1 MERFIKDIKITNF
14 KSLKNCTISDCKRIN
29 LLIGKPNVGK
39 SNILEALSSFTIPF
53 LRENTSK
60 GLNQLIRMESET
72 ELFYNGN
79 YHDPARIETELG
91 FVQFSYEKTTGLQIK
106 IETPADLGIYSVDD
120 KLNVKFKRGD
130 SYISNIRKYA
140 FQQNIPQKKS
150 HGRYLVPPFGTNI
163 FNMIEQDEKLK
174 KEVSSLFAEYRLNL
188 VFDRASQTLR
198 IMQSEEN
205 QNEIF
210 LVPYNSIADTL
221 QRIIFFKTA
230 VVTNT
235 DCVLLFE
242 EPEAHSFPPY
252 ISHVTQEIIHKKDN
266 QYFVATHSPFIL
278 NDLLENAREEL
289 AVYMVN
295 YENHET
301 NLRQLSAKELHDIY
315 QYGVDLFTNSESY
328 I

>member
-1 MERFIKDIKITNF
+1 MI
-14 KSLKNCTISDCKRIN
+14 KSLYIRNFRGFRDFKIDGFKRIN
-29 LLIGKPNVGK
+29 LLIGIDRTNK

-60 GLNQLIRMESET
+60 GLNQLIRLESET

-150 HGRYLVPPFGTNI
+150 HARYLVPPFGTNI

-266 QYFVATHSPFIL
+266 QYFIATHSPFIL
-278 NDLLENAREEL
+278 NDFLENAREEL

-295 YENHET
+295 YDNHET
-301 NLRQLSAKELHDIY
+301 NLRQLSTKELHDVY

>member
-60 GLNQLIRMESET
+60 GLNQLIRLESET

>member
-1 MERFIKDIKITNF
+1 MIKSLHIKNFRGFRNF
-14 KSLKNCTISDCKRIN
+14 KIDGFKRIN
-29 LLIGKPNVGK
+29 LFIGIDRTNN

-53 LRENTSK
+53 LRENTLK
-60 GLNQLIRMESET
+60 GLNQLIRLESET

-106 IETPADLGIYSVDD
+106 IESPADLGIYAVDD

-140 FQQNIPQKKS
+140 FQQNIPQRKS

-266 QYFVATHSPFIL
+266 QYFIATHSPFIL
-278 NDLLENAREEL
+278 NDFLENAREEL

-295 YENHET
+295 YDNHET
-301 NLRQLSAKELHDIY
+301 SLRQLSAKELHDVY

>member
-1 MERFIKDIKITNF
+1 MHIHNF
-14 KSLKNCTISDCKRIN
+14 RGFRSLKIDGFKRIN
-29 LLIGKPNVGK
+29 LFIGRDIIWKPHFF
-39 SNILEALSSFTIPF
+39 EALSSFTIP
-53 LRENTSK
+53 LLKENSSK
-60 GLNQLIRMESET
+60 SLKQLVRLESAT

-79 YHDPARIETELG
+79 YTDPARVETDLG
-91 FVQFSYEKTTGLQIK
+91 FVQYTYEKSTGLQVK
-106 IETPADLGIYSVDD
+106 IETRDDLGLYSVDD

-130 SYISNIRKYA
+130 NYISNIRKYS
-140 FQQNIPQKKS
+140 FQSNIPQKKM

-174 KEVSSLFAEYRLNL
+174 KEVFSLFAEYRLNL

-198 IMQSEEN
+198 IMQSEKNNE
-205 QNEIF
+205 EIF

-230 VVTNT
+230 VVSND

-252 ISHVTQEIIHKKDN
+252 ISHVTQEIIHKKNN
-266 QYFVATHSPFIL
+266 QYFIATHSPFIL
-278 NDLLENAREEL
+278 NDFLENSREEL

-301 NLRQLSAKELHDIY
+301 KLRQLSAKELHEIY